1 MGYDEDDK
9 WNHSKA
15 PTIIQPE
22 IKTSIFNVKFVD
34 I

>member
-1 MGYDEDDK
+1 MGYDQNDK

-15 PTIIQPE
+15 STIIQPE
-22 IKTSIFNVKFVD
+22 IKISIFNVKFID